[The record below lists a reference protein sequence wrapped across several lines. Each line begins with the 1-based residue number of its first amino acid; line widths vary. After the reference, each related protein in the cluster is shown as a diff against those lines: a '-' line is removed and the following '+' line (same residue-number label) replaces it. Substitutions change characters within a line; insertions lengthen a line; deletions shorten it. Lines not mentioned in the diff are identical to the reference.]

1 MLISAVSFD
10 LTALEKNDNAF
21 FLIFFITKHTR
32 VSCFDF
38 IFHFMSLCF
47 HTYVSE
53 LAKVLQSQVAQSK
66 SKRKEKIPPDCL
78 GFCNLVEI
86 AEGVFPRWA
95 GWENGPM
102 SKSYWD
108 NSQYHL
114 IHIFSTV
121 KKKKKNSKKQKASY
135 AP

>member
-1 MLISAVSFD
+1 
-10 LTALEKNDNAF
+10 
-21 FLIFFITKHTR
+21 
-32 VSCFDF
+32 
-38 IFHFMSLCF
+38 MSLCF

-53 LAKVLQSQVAQSK
+53 LAKVLLSQVAQSK

-95 GWENGPM
+95 GWENDPM
-102 SKSYWD
+102 SKSYWG

-121 KKKKKNSKKQKASY
+121 KKKKNLQKIKSIICSLISISPKGNIFFFNHTKLKEMKKINLKLQREGISKFTY
-135 AP
+135 E